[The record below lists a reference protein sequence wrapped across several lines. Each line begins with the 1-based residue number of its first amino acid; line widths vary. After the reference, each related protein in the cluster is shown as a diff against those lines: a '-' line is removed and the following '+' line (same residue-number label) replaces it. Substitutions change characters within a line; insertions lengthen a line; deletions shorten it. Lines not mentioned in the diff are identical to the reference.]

1 MANIGKPNS
10 FRLPVDNSDETARK
24 YNISGTALVQD
35 GKVTEITDGTI
46 SAVDGVAMCNGNFN
60 RHAGSFHIDLNS
72 LMTDSDVAEPVTA
85 ITDFIA
91 DVREAAAEA
100 VAEEGGEA

>member
-1 MANIGKPNS
+1 MAKIGKPNS
-10 FRLPVDNSDETARK
+10 FVLPVDNTDQADCKFNLSA
-24 YNISGTALVQD
+24 SVLVQD
-35 GKVTEITDGTI
+35 GKVTEVNNGSI
-46 SAVDGVAMCNGNFN
+46 SNPFGLSGNFS
-60 RHAGSFHIDLNS
+60 RTAGTLRIEIFSLNVD
-72 LMTDSDVAEPVTA
+72 TDESEPVKA